1 MRVAF
6 VSRYPPVHC
15 GVAEYTRLLAHA
27 LLSVEPRLEVY
38 VLSTREAGGEPYR
51 EQPGVRVVPS
61 YERFDASYS
70 GLLDALAEIGGVD
83 VLHLQHEYG
92 IYGDTP
98 RVVEA
103 MLEARGEGLARSV
116 VATLHTV
123 YHPYGAAEK
132 PERLELYRVLQDA
145 DAVVAHSYL
154 QEFELYSQG
163 LSPRLVNRIPHGTL
177 VNPYLDVDRPR
188 LARGLGVDPA
198 SLQGVVLAIP
208 GFLRPDKGL
217 DTLLEAARSLAR
229 RGVEFTLVVAGEP
242 QGARGGEVLEQL
254 REARETTEWLLH
266 IDRYLSGDELLKLTA
281 LADALVLPYRDP
293 PGKYAVSGILH
304 MSMGSMKPIVGTRVP
319 RLVELYQY
327 APRLAAPPGD
337 PAGLAQLLEWLIRNY
352 DYTVAYMSG
361 LYSYAVRTQWI
372 RMARRHLQL
381 YRRLAA
387 ATAA

>member
-1 MRVAF
+1 
-6 VSRYPPVHC
+6 
-15 GVAEYTRLLAHA
+15 
-27 LLSVEPRLEVY
+27 LLSVNPRLKVY
-38 VLSTREAGGEPYR
+38 VLSTREAGSKPYR
-51 EQPGVRVVPS
+51 EQPGVHVIPS

-70 GLLDALAEIGGVD
+70 GLLDALTEIGGVD

-98 RVVEA
+98 RVA
-103 MLEARGEGLARSV
+103 KAILEARYEGLTRSAV
-116 VATLHTV
+116 ITLHTV

-145 DAVVAHSYL
+145 DAVVVHSYL

-163 LSPRLVNRIPHGTL
+163 LSSRLVNRIPHGTL

-188 LARGLGVDPA
+188 LAQDLSIDPA
-198 SLQGVVLAIP
+198 SLQGVVLATP

-217 DTLLEAARSLAR
+217 DTLLEAAQSLAR

-242 QGARGGEVLEQL
+242 QDAHGGEVLEQL
-254 REARETTEWLLH
+254 REARETAEWLLH
-266 IDRYLSGDELLKLTA
+266 IDRYLSSDELLKLAA
-281 LADALVLPYRDP
+281 LADALVLPYRDR

-304 MSMGSMKPIVGTRVP
+304 MSMGSMKPIAGTRVA

-327 APRLAAPPGD
+327 APRLAVSPGD
-337 PAGLAQLLEWLIRNY
+337 PAELAQLLEWLIRNY
-352 DYTVAYMSG
+352 DYAVAYMSG

-381 YRRLAA
+381 YQRLAV